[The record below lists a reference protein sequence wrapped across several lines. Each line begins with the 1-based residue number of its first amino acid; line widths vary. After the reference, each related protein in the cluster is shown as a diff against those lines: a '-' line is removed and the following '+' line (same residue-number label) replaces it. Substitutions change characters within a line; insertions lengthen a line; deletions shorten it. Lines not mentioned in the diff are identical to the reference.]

1 METELKLRFV
11 QPDGQE
17 QLLASA
23 WFHQLVMSDSP
34 AETDMLSRYY
44 DTADL
49 ALTQMKTSLRIRQEG
64 EAKSITIKLGGQAAN
79 GLHQRL
85 EWSVRLSD
93 ADRPTEPEEGLDI
106 GWFQKNAVSDGDP
119 DDQLREILRV
129 IDGHPLTEI
138 CQASFVRLAYDVGY
152 GDTLMEMDLDR
163 GEIRAGDL
171 TDSINELEL
180 ELKEGD
186 VRDLMALGA
195 ELASLYGLVPE
206 SKSKYSRCLDLLRQQ
221 GHPDGD

>member
-11 QPDGQE
+11 RPDGQA

-49 ALTQMKTSLRIRQEG
+49 ALTRLKTSLRIRQEG
-64 EAKSITIKLGGQAAN
+64 DVKSMTIKLGGQAVN

-85 EWSVRLSD
+85 EWSVCLTD
-93 ADRPTEPEEGLDI
+93 TDWQIEPEVGLDI
-106 GWFQKNAVSDGDP
+106 SWFQKNAVSDGDP
-119 DDQLREILRV
+119 DDQLREILEV
-129 IDGHPLTEI
+129 IDGRPLAEI
-138 CQASFVRLAYDVGY
+138 CQACFVRLAYDVGY
-152 GDTLMEMDLDR
+152 GDTLMEMDLDQ
-163 GEIRAGDL
+163 GEIRAGDQ

-195 ELASLYGLVPE
+195 ELASLFELVPE

-221 GHPDGD
+221 GHPDGN